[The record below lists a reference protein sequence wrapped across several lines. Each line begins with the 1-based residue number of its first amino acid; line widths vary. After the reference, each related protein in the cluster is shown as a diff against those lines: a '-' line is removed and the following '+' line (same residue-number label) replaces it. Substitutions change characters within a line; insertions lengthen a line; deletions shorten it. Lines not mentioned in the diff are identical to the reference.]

1 MPLANS
7 SAVLK
12 AYMTVSFYQEEMK
25 GLSTASDLGMILV
38 EKRTCCVTAKKTTLA
53 WF

>member
-1 MPLANS
+1 MLLANS

-25 GLSTASDLGMILV
+25 GLSTASEFRDDLWL
-38 EKRTCCVTAKKTTLA
+38 KKEPVA
-53 WF
+53 